1 MSYATTKRVILGTR
15 VPILKCSAVVFHC
28 FVVPTLHWLNL
39 TKYLFDNKEDIT
51 DVRGTIHHN
60 GPLADGWG
68 VTCLLEMM
76 AYLK

>member
-1 MSYATTKRVILGTR
+1 MTY
-15 VPILKCSAVVFHC
+15 
-28 FVVPTLHWLNL
+28 PTVALSQQRWLNL